1 MIEIDNIEGYLS
13 SVDGTHYMYTG
24 TFDPPHLGHLRVIEE
39 ASKLGDWNQ
48 PLLIN
53 LAIEIRTS
61 IQLYQI

>member
-39 ASKLGDWNQ
+39 ASKLGD
-48 PLLIN
+48 
-53 LAIEIRTS
+53 
-61 IQLYQI
+61 